1 MECARAKAVAKS
13 GSSSLHLKKSLG
25 DCSRSRGGSVLL
37 AVLVLLAALVTL
49 ILAAQFEV
57 GVAWRA
63 EERRRHMVL
72 TRLAMNDAAWATLQ
86 SMSGLGLQTNYVSYF
101 YEPDIT
107 VGVTIT
113 NKTELNVASSALGQK
128 LWVQAYQGGSLGLR
142 VRRWVYWP

>member
-1 MECARAKAVAKS
+1 MECGRAQ
-13 GSSSLHLKKSLG
+13 
-25 DCSRSRGGSVLL
+25 SRSGSVLL

-57 GVAWRA
+57 GTAWRA

-86 SMSGLGLQTNYVSYF
+86 SMSGFGLLTNYVSYF
-101 YEPDIT
+101 YAPDIT

-113 NKTELNVASSALGQK
+113 NMTELSVASPSLGQK
-128 LWVQAYQGGSLGLR
+128 LWVQASQGGNMGLR